1 LKAAVLYAPYD
12 LRIEEM
18 PIPEIG
24 YGEVLVRIRAVG
36 ICGSDVHFYT
46 TGRCSGFIVKEP
58 LVLGHECSGEVV
70 EVGDGVNNV
79 KVGDRVVVEPG
90 FPCGRCH
97 YCRIGRYNLCPNVVF
112 YGAPPTHGAFREYS
126 PAKASF
132 VYKIGGHMSFEEAA
146 LIEPLAVGMQAVK
159 RSGMESGST
168 AAVFGCGP
176 VGLLTLQAALTSG
189 ASPIIA
195 IDPVEYRVELAEE
208 LGAMYTVNPT
218 RIDVVEYVD
227 RLTNGMG
234 VDVVFEVSGNP
245 KAFND
250 ALRIIRRG
258 GVLVQ
263 VGMFEE
269 NVTFDPALIIDK
281 EVDIR
286 GVFRYANVYE
296 QAIKLVSS
304 NRVKLKP
311 LITHIFPLDRI
322 KDAFNVIIEKRDNP
336 VKVIVK
342 P

>member
-1 LKAAVLYAPYD
+1 MRAAVLYAPYD

-18 PIPEIG
+18 PKPEIR

-46 TGRCSGFIVKEP
+46 TGKCSGFVVKEP
-58 LVLGHECSGEVV
+58 LILGHECSGEIV
-70 EVGDGVNNV
+70 EVGGGIDNV
-79 KVGDRVVVEPG
+79 RVGDKVVVEPG
-90 FPCGRCH
+90 FPCGRCY
-97 YCRIGRYNLCPNVVF
+97 YCKIGRYNLCPDVVF
-112 YGAPPTHGAFREYS
+112 YGAPPVHGAFREYS

-132 VYKIGGHMSFEEAA
+132 VYRIVGDMSFEEAA

-168 AAVFGCGP
+168 VAVFGCGP
-176 VGLLTLQAALTSG
+176 VGLLTLQAALASG
-189 ASPIIA
+189 ASSIVA
-195 IDPVEYRVELAEE
+195 IDPVEYRVKLAEK
-208 LGAMYTVNPT
+208 LGATYTVNPVET
-218 RIDVVEYVD
+218 DVIEYVD

-250 ALRIIRRG
+250 ALRVVRRG

-269 NVTFDPALIIDK
+269 NITFDPALLIDK

-296 QAIKLVSS
+296 QAIRLASS
-304 NRVKLKP
+304 GRIKLKP
-311 LITHIFPLDRI
+311 LITHVFQLDRI
-322 KDAFNVIIEKRDNP
+322 REAFDTIVERRGNP

>member
-12 LRIEEM
+12 LRIEEI
-18 PIPEIG
+18 PKPEIG
-24 YGEVLVRIRAVG
+24 CGEVLVRIRAVG
-36 ICGSDVHFYT
+36 ICGSDIHFYT

-58 LVLGHECSGEVV
+58 LILGHECSGEIV
-70 EVGDGVNNV
+70 EIGDDVDNV
-79 KVGDRVVVEPG
+79 KIGDKVAVEPG
-90 FPCGRCH
+90 FPCGRCY
-97 YCRIGRYNLCPNVVF
+97 YCRIGRYNLCPDIVF
-112 YGAPPTHGAFREYS
+112 YGAPPIHGAFREYT

-132 VYKIGGHMSFEEAA
+132 VYRIGGDISFEEAA

-159 RSGMESGST
+159 RSGMMSGST
-168 AAVFGCGP
+168 VAVFGCGP
-176 VGLLTLQAALTSG
+176 VGLLTLQVALASG

-195 IDPVEYRVELAEE
+195 IDPIEYRVELAEK
-208 LGAMYTVNPT
+208 LGATYTVNPVET
-218 RIDVVEYVD
+218 SVVEYVD
-227 RLTNGMG
+227 KLTNGIG

-250 ALRIIRRG
+250 ALKIVRRG
-258 GVLVQ
+258 GVIVQ

-281 EVDIR
+281 EIDIR

-296 QAIKLVSS
+296 QAIKLASS
-304 NRVKLKP
+304 GRIKLKP
-311 LITHIFPLDRI
+311 LITHIFTLDRI
-322 KDAFNVIIEKRDNP
+322 KEAFDTIVEKRGNP

>member
-1 LKAAVLYAPYD
+1 
-12 LRIEEM
+12 
-18 PIPEIG
+18 
-24 YGEVLVRIRAVG
+24 
-36 ICGSDVHFYT
+36 
-46 TGRCSGFIVKEP
+46 
-58 LVLGHECSGEVV
+58 
-70 EVGDGVNNV
+70 
-79 KVGDRVVVEPG
+79 
-90 FPCGRCH
+90 
-97 YCRIGRYNLCPNVVF
+97 
-112 YGAPPTHGAFREYS
+112 
-126 PAKASF
+126 
-132 VYKIGGHMSFEEAA
+132 MSFEEAA

-208 LGAMYTVNPT
+208 LGAMYTVNPI

>member
-1 LKAAVLYAPYD
+1 MKAAVLYAPYD
-12 LRIEEM
+12 LRIEEI
-18 PIPEIG
+18 PKPEIG
-24 YGEVLVRIRAVG
+24 CGEVLVRIRAVG
-36 ICGSDVHFYT
+36 ICGSDIHFYT

-58 LVLGHECSGEVV
+58 LILGHECSGEIV
-70 EVGDGVNNV
+70 EIGDDVDNV
-79 KVGDRVVVEPG
+79 KIGDKVAVEPG
-90 FPCGRCH
+90 FPCGRCY
-97 YCRIGRYNLCPNVVF
+97 YCRIGRYNLCPDIVF
-112 YGAPPTHGAFREYS
+112 YGAPPIHGAFREYT

-132 VYKIGGHMSFEEAA
+132 VYRIGGDISFEEAA

-159 RSGMESGST
+159 RSGMMSGST
-168 AAVFGCGP
+168 VAVFGCGP
-176 VGLLTLQAALTSG
+176 VGLLTLQVALASG

-195 IDPVEYRVELAEE
+195 IDPIEYRVELAEK
-208 LGAMYTVNPT
+208 LGATYTVNPVET
-218 RIDVVEYVD
+218 SVVEYVD
-227 RLTNGMG
+227 KLTNGIG

-250 ALRIIRRG
+250 ALKIVRRG
-258 GVLVQ
+258 GVIVQ

-281 EVDIR
+281 EIDIR

-296 QAIKLVSS
+296 QAIKLASS
-304 NRVKLKP
+304 GRIKLKP

-322 KDAFNVIIEKRDNP
+322 KEAFDTIVEKRGNP